1 MACGSFLL
9 EYCPRCRFEVQENAA
24 FCDNCGLKLIPE
36 RDVAWWATEASESR
50 IVQQA
55 RMPGPERRPRP
66 DFSAFTPVPKSQAA
80 ASQASKAG
88 QRTAV
93 AYQGTTS
100 DSSLQKYIP
109 RELEDKLSAARA
121 SGEMVGERRVVTML
135 FCDVKGSTAAAEQLD
150 PEDWGEI
157 INGAFEYMIKPV
169 YQYEGIVARMM
180 GDGLLAFFGAPIAHE
195 DDPQRAI
202 LAGLEIVSGIKPYRE
217 MINASHGID
226 FDVRVGINTGLVV
239 VGSVGSDLRMEYTA
253 LGDAINLASRMEQTS
268 VPGTVQIANDTYKLV
283 KELFEFEELGG
294 IEVKGKSEPVPAYRV
309 LEPKE
314 LARRARGIDGLHA
327 EMVGR
332 EMEMQ
337 TLREVMTD
345 LKQGIGRITCVLGDA
360 GLGKSRLINEICHVF
375 EEVIG
380 SKENWYETTTLSY
393 ETNQAYGMF
402 QRLLRRMMGI
412 PYDESPAALRTGLG
426 SLVESLP
433 EERRPRAF
441 QVLEA
446 LFGLQSDDNG
456 LPLEGETFRRELYE
470 AVNEWWRARFSEQP
484 TVIVFDDMHWSDA
497 ASIELL
503 LQLVPLTEEIPLVLL
518 CAMRTEREAPAWQVK
533 VAADEIYR
541 HRYTELTLRPL
552 SNEESSELVNR
563 LLAIAEITDT
573 MRAGILEKSAGNPF
587 FIEEVVRALIEN
599 GAVVSEERS
608 DNGKVDRYWVS
619 TSEGAD
625 FAIPDNLRSLLSAR
639 MDRLEDGT
647 RATLQ
652 MASVIGRNFYR
663 RVLQAVDDGSTDV
676 DKNMGAL
683 LRMDMIREAAR
694 VPEVEYTF
702 RNPLTQEAV
711 YKTILLK
718 RRREFHRRVGE
729 AMEELYP
736 ERLEGLYG
744 LLAHHFALAGERE
757 QAIDYSRRESRQA
770 VALYAYDDAIKNL
783 SAALELIDPG
793 EQSEIHLTL
802 REELA
807 DVYGLLRNGTRAIE
821 EYQAALEI
829 WRGLDNADK
838 MTAVCLD
845 RKIVQVVTDLKWS
858 VSLEHLQQAEEARQ
872 ESLTGLEKS
881 LNGMQGDT
889 LHLETV
895 RALVALSTDAWRI
908 QEPADWDAAQNYAQA
923 AVDMAGKLN
932 SPVDLSQAHGALAN
946 VLDGRSHLREHL
958 QVAEKRLEITRK
970 PEFDDLR
977 ENLDA
982 LRGVGAAR
990 MYVGEY
996 KDALPYL
1003 VEAEEIATRVQATD
1017 QIANALGLQ
1026 AQCLFRMDR
1035 WDEVLELEVK
1045 WRDLEDRHT
1054 RERVGE
1060 T

>member
-1 MACGSFLL
+1 M
-9 EYCPRCRFEVQENAA
+9 PDWN
-24 FCDNCGLKLIPE
+24 
-36 RDVAWWATEASESR
+36 VAWWSGEVSASSA
-50 IVQQA
+50 A
-55 RMPGPERRPRP
+55 RGMVASSSVGAPNPE
-66 DFSAFTPVPKSQAA
+66 FSPFTQAA
-80 ASQASKAG
+80 
-88 QRTAV
+88 RTA
-93 AYQGTTS
+93 ATRTTTPITGRAQVQS
-100 DSSLQKYIP
+100 QESTTESSLPEYIP
-109 RELEDKLSAARA
+109 KELQVKLSAARA

-135 FCDVKGSTAAAEQLD
+135 FCDVKGSTAAAEQMD

-202 LAGLEIVSGIKPYRE
+202 LAGLGIVTEMKSYRE
-217 MINASHGID
+217 QIKATHGID

-239 VGSVGSDLRMEYTA
+239 VGTVGSDLRMEYTA

-268 VPGTVQIANDTYKLV
+268 VPGTVQIAHDTYKLV
-283 KELFEFEELGG
+283 RDLFEFEALGG

-309 LEPKE
+309 LESKE
-314 LARRARGIDGLHA
+314 LARRVRGIEGLHA

-332 EMEMQ
+332 DMEMQ
-337 TLREVMTD
+337 TLNEVMAN
-345 LKQGIGRITCVLGDA
+345 LKQGVGRIACVLGDA
-360 GLGKSRLINEICHVF
+360 GLGKSRLINETCHVF

-380 SKENWYETTTLSY
+380 SKDNWYETTTLSY

-412 PYDESPAALRTGLG
+412 PYDESPAALRAGLG

-433 EERRPRAF
+433 EERRSRAL

-446 LFGLQSDDNG
+446 LFGLQGDGNG

-470 AVNEWWRARFSEQP
+470 AVSEWWRARFSTQP

-503 LQLVPLTEEIPLVLL
+503 LQLLPLTEEIPLVLL
-518 CAMRTEREAPAWQVK
+518 CAMRTERDAPAWQVK
-533 VAADEIYR
+533 AAADEIYR

-552 SNEESSELVNR
+552 SEEESSELVNR
-563 LLAIAEITDT
+563 LLAIAEISDLI
-573 MRAGILEKSAGNPF
+573 RAGILEKSAGNPF

-599 GAVVSEERS
+599 GAVISEERS
-608 DNGKVDRYWVS
+608 VDGKVETYWVS
-619 TSEGAD
+619 TTEGAD
-625 FAIPDNLRSLLSAR
+625 FAIPDNLRSLLGAR
-639 MDRLEDGT
+639 MDRLEDET

-652 MASVIGRNFYR
+652 MASVIGRNFYQ
-663 RVLQAVDDGSTDV
+663 RVLQAVDNGSTDV
-676 DKNMGAL
+676 DKNVGVL

-694 VPEVEYTF
+694 VPEVEYAF

-729 AMEELYP
+729 AMETLYP

-744 LLAHHFALAGERE
+744 LLAYHFALAGDRER
-757 QAIDYSRRESRQA
+757 AIEYSRNESRQA

-783 SAALELIDPG
+783 SAALEMIDPG

-829 WRGLDNADK
+829 WSGLDESDK

-845 RKIVQVVTDLKWS
+845 RKIVQTVTDLKWS

-872 ESLTGLEKS
+872 ESLRGLEKS
-881 LNGMQGDT
+881 LNGMQGDAP
-889 LHLETV
+889 HLETV

-908 QEPADWDAAQNYAQA
+908 QEPANWDDAQSYAQA
-923 AVDMAGKLN
+923 AVDMAGQLD
-932 SPVDLSQAHGALAN
+932 SAVDLSQAQGALAN
-946 VLDGRSHLREHL
+946 VLDGRSRLREHL
-958 QVAEKRLEITRK
+958 KVAQKRLEITRQVG
-970 PEFDDLR
+970 FDDLR

-1003 VEAEEIATRVQATD
+1003 KEAEEIATRVQAVD
-1017 QIANALGLQ
+1017 QLANALGLQ

-1035 WDEVLELEVK
+1035 WDEVLALEVK